1 MREPKSLRVVAD
13 PHRTGPEPFEMHT
26 IGASRFD
33 SSDPYHAA
41 LTVRWPVFLGL
52 IAGAYLFAA
61 SIFASLYWLVPGSVA
76 NVRSGHVED
85 LFFFSI
91 ETLATVGY
99 GDMHPAT
106 TYGHQIAALEI
117 LVGVAF
123 TAILTGLIFVRF
135 SRPQAKIVYADNLVV
150 TPFNGCRTL
159 MIRIGNGR
167 TNILSDANVR
177 LSVLMRE
184 VTHEGQTFRRVY
196 ELDLLRSH
204 NPVFALNM
212 TLMHPI
218 NGKSP
223 LNGLSNAA
231 LATSD
236 IRFFLSFQA
245 RDPALGAMV
254 HDLRAYS
261 ADAIR
266 PGHHYADMVTVDAD
280 GRTLGDLRR
289 INMLEPD
296 DLSSAGA

>member
-1 MREPKSLRVVAD
+1 MREPKSQRVVGD
-13 PHRTGPEPFEMHT
+13 PNRSGPEPFEMRT
-26 IGASRFD
+26 IGARRFHA
-33 SSDPYHAA
+33 SDPYHAA

-52 IAGAYLFAA
+52 IAGAYLITAFVFAV
-61 SIFASLYWLVPGSVA
+61 LYGLGSGSVA
-76 NVRSGHVED
+76 NVRPGHWED

-99 GDMHPAT
+99 GDLHPAT
-106 TYGHQIAALEI
+106 TYGHQIAAIEI

-135 SRPQAKIVYADNLVV
+135 SRPRAIVVYAENMVI
-150 TPFNGCRTL
+150 TPYNGCRTL
-159 MIRIGNGR
+159 MIRVGNGR
-167 TNILSDANVR
+167 TNILSDAQVR

-184 VTHEGQTFRRVY
+184 ISHEGQTFRRVY
-196 ELDLLRSH
+196 ELELLRAH

-218 NGKSP
+218 NAQSP
-223 LNGLSNAA
+223 LQHLSDQD
-231 LATSD
+231 LVESD

-254 HDLRAYS
+254 HDLRSYA
-261 ADAIR
+261 ADKIR
-266 PGHHYADMVTVDAD
+266 PGYRYVDMVTVDND

-289 INMLEPD
+289 ISMVELD
-296 DLSSAGA
+296 SSPASRV